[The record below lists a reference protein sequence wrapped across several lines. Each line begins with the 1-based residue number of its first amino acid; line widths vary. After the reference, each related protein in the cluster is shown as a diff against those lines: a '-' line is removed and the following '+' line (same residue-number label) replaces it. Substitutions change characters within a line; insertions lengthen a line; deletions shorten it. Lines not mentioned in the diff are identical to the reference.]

1 MPPAD
6 NGANV
11 VLKWLLTLVIALLVL
26 GLATPW
32 LRRHGLGRL
41 PGDVDFERNGRHYSF
56 PIGSTIL
63 LSLVASLVYWMI
75 R

>member
-1 MPPAD
+1 M
-6 NGANV
+6 
-11 VLKWLLTLVIALLVL
+11 LKWLLTLVIALLIL
-26 GLATPW
+26 GFATPW
-32 LRRHGLGRL
+32 LRRLGVGRL
-41 PGDVDFERNGRHYSF
+41 PGDVSIRRDGRQYSF

>member
-1 MPPAD
+1 
-6 NGANV
+6 
-11 VLKWLLTLVIALLVL
+11 VLKWLLTLVIALLIL
-26 GLATPW
+26 GFATPW
-32 LRRHGLGRL
+32 LRRLGVGRL
-41 PGDVDFERNGRHYSF
+41 PGDISIRRDDRQYAF